1 MVEDIELNEQGG
13 NSALN
18 SGILVAPEL
27 FEEMTKAGVLYG
39 RKKTKTHPRMRK
51 YIFTTRNGVE
61 ILDIAQT
68 WGLLEQAI
76 EFLQGIVRGRGL
88 VLLVGTTPA
97 AKVLVKALGEKT
109 GMPFVNERWL
119 GGTLTNFKTLST
131 RLQYFLK
138 LRSDRE
144 AGRLEKYTKKERLKF
159 DKELARMSIIFGG
172 LEKMTELPKT
182 LVIMGA
188 TSHETAVREANR
200 LGIPVVAVMANDT
213 DPDLIQHPIPAND
226 RSRTS
231 ITWILERLG
240 QAIETGKKQVGTPVK
255 QEIGNSK

>member
-1 MVEDIELNEQGG
+1 MVEDLELNEQTA
-13 NSALN
+13 NSALE
-18 SGILVAPEL
+18 SGISIAPEL
-27 FEEMTKAGVLYG
+27 LEEMTKAGVLYG

-68 WGLLEQAI
+68 WGLLEQAV
-76 EFLQGIVRGRGL
+76 EFVTGIVQAKGL

-97 AKVLVKALGEKT
+97 AKGIIKTLGDKT

-144 AGRLEKYTKKERLKF
+144 AGRLEKYTKKERLQF
-159 DKELARMSIIFGG
+159 DKELARMSILFGG
-172 LEKMTELPKT
+172 LEKMTELPK
-182 LVIMGA
+182 VIIIMGA
-188 TSHETAVREANR
+188 TSHEIAVREANR
-200 LGIPVVAVMANDT
+200 LGIPVVAVIANDT
-213 DPDLIQHPIPAND
+213 DPDLIQYPIPAND
-226 RSRTS
+226 RSKTS
-231 ITWILERLG
+231 VEWVLERLG
-240 QAIETGKKQVGTPVK
+240 QAIEAGKKQVGTVAVK
-255 QEIGNSK
+255 S